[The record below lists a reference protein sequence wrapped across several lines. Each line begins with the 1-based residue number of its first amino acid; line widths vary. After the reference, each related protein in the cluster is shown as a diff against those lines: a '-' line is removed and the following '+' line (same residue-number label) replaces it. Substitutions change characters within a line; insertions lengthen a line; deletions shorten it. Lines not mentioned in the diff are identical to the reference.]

1 MSGHNGR
8 LVAFLMTCLSV
19 AVYSVASYCMTACL
33 AGVPNAQFL
42 AMTVTAVMMVLAIV
56 AHNIKFEGLIHYLL
70 AILFNSVAAGAAA
83 SVYTLALG
91 LSYSIGTVL
100 LVAGAVLAC
109 AAVKAVVAYRTDG
122 HNLGEILTAVFT
134 FLIWLGVLITLI
146 VLWVNNPIENTLPA
160 ASCFL
165 WVWFGFMIVGSVVTR
180 DEDGA
185 EAVHGFS
192 FWSFGGALAVLG
204 VAAIALLIAGG
215 GDGCDCDC
223 DGECGDDCQCPCHCD
238 DEEVEVEVV
247 PAEEAPVAEE
257 QDFA

>member
-8 LVAFLMTCLSV
+8 LVSFLMTCLSV
-19 AVYSVASYCMTACL
+19 AVYSVASYCLTCFLSGTSQAPFLAVSMTAVL
-33 AGVPNAQFL
+33 I
-42 AMTVTAVMMVLAIV
+42 VLAVI

-91 LSYSIGTVL
+91 LSYSMGTVL
-100 LVAGAVLAC
+100 FTAGAVLAC

-122 HNLGEILTAVFT
+122 SDTGEILTAIFT
-134 FLIWLGVLITLI
+134 FLVWLGVLVTLI

-160 ASCFL
+160 AFCFL
-165 WVWFGFMIVGSVVTR
+165 WIWFGFMIVGSVTTR

-204 VAAIALLIAGG
+204 VAALALLIAGG

-223 DGECGDDCQCPCHCD
+223 DGGCCDGCDCPGGNGKKRKK
-238 DEEVEVEVV
+238 
-247 PAEEAPVAEE
+247 
-257 QDFA
+257 